1 MSGQLLEATVMVESL
16 RVAELRSLLTTMGKD
31 KKGLKKDLVQRV
43 IELLHNNFRPELFS
57 AIRELY
63 DRRHCG
69 SNANR
74 RRYQV
79 ITMPTTVEVV
89 AVYPKKSCGSPV
101 HIPEVHMIKLPFYQ
115 TLETVVAP
123 VSLVPSYAIKQQI
136 SRLTFCLT
144 TRQSAQIMN
153 CQRANTGVAS
163 VQVVL
168 RSCYT
173 ESIGVEDDQY
183 PPNIAVL
190 INGHDCPVQAHYSSN
205 KKGLEPSHPCRPINL
220 TPFVKQATE
229 NHVAVSWEN
238 YGKFYSAAIYLVKV
252 FSSADLLAQ
261 LQKNGVASVELC
273 KQKVCEKLRC
283 NPENEITT
291 TGLQVSLICPLSKMR
306 MSTPCRA
313 QTCAHLQCFDAA
325 FYLQM
330 NERKPRWTCPVCH
343 KPALFDTLQID
354 GLLSG
359 ILQCAHE
366 AVKEIEYL
374 SNGSWSA
381 VGKEKECSK
390 TTDLSSLSHKN
401 DFVVRDVVDLT
412 ECSTDS
418 DDGGGAMQAE
428 EIVLTHVKN
437 ERVSF
442 SKGNMHVK
450 R

>member
-1 MSGQLLEATVMVESL
+1 MAGQRMEAKMMVASL
-16 RVAELRSLLTTMGKD
+16 RVAELRSLLTSMGKD
-31 KKGLKKDLVQRV
+31 KKGLKKELVQRV
-43 IELLHNNFRPELFS
+43 NELIYNNFRPELFS
-57 AIRELY
+57 AIQELY
-63 DRRHCG
+63 DHR
-69 SNANR
+69 SNR
-74 RRYQV
+74 RRSQV
-79 ITMPTTVEVV
+79 ITMPTAVDVV
-89 AVYPKKSCGSPV
+89 ADYPVKSCRKPV
-101 HIPEVHMIKLPFYQ
+101 HKLEVHMFKLPFYQ
-115 TLETVVAP
+115 TLETIVAP
-123 VSLVPSYAIKQQI
+123 VSLVPSYGLKQQVNNI
-136 SRLTFCLT
+136 MFCLT
-144 TRQSAQIMN
+144 SRQSAQIIN
-153 CQRANTGVAS
+153 SQKTNTGVVS

-168 RSCYT
+168 RICYT

-190 INGHDCPVQAHYSSN
+190 VNGFHCPIQAHYST
-205 KKGLEPSHPCRPINL
+205 KVKGQEPSHPCRPINL
-220 TPFVKQATE
+220 TPFVKQAAE

-238 YGKFYSAAIYLVKV
+238 YGKFYSVAIYVVKV

-261 LQKNGVASVELC
+261 LQTNGVASVECC
-273 KQKVCEKLRC
+273 KQKVCEKLQY

-359 ILQCAHE
+359 ILQCADE
-366 AVKEIEYL
+366 TVKEIEYL

-390 TTDLSSLSHKN
+390 TTDLSSFSHKN
-401 DFVVRDVVDLT
+401 DRAVRDVVDLT
-412 ECSTDS
+412 ECSSDS
-418 DDGGGAMQAE
+418 DDGGDAMQTE
-428 EIVLTHVKN
+428 DRRDCFNTIKN
-437 ERVSF
+437 EEVHF
-442 SKGNMHVK
+442 SKGNVYVK
-450 R
+450 W